1 MDSFR
6 KREYILLNRAIQRAE
21 ALACVTKDAPQNMQI
36 AYRAACLVWVF
47 AQGYRSESS
56 NYYVS
61 RKRYNA
67 DVQRIAL
74 LEAEITEGA
83 YKAQVIQAVSEAREY
98 LSLVAEYR
106 IRENRKCRVF

>member
-1 MDSFR
+1 M
-6 KREYILLNRAIQRAE
+6 
-21 ALACVTKDAPQNMQI
+21 
-36 AYRAACLVWVF
+36 WVF
-47 AQGYRSESS
+47 AQEYRSESS

-67 DVQRIAL
+67 DVQRIDL

-106 IRENRKCRVF
+106 IKENRKCRVY